1 MYLIQADRLH
11 GSPLTQRNR
20 KEQVKKQDRVKKR
33 KYHPYAAAFK
43 IRKHHP
49 YEEWLKVVK
58 IWKRQII
65 EKRRLRM
72 HLQIF
77 KLSDAYRSSYQSS
90 STSSAYASNDA
101 PRDIDRRNVGAS
113 NLIPTTTISYD
124 GY

>member
-49 YEEWLKVVK
+49 YQEWLKV
-58 IWKRQII
+58 RQKMDYADLRK
-65 EKRRLRM
+65 KRRRM

-77 KLSDAYRSSYQSS
+77 
-90 STSSAYASNDA
+90 
-101 PRDIDRRNVGAS
+101 
-113 NLIPTTTISYD
+113 
-124 GY
+124 